1 MISTNVMCFP
11 HHIIV
16 ELCIASMAIVNR
28 EESVKVYVTILLSLS
43 LTDLPLQQVEEG
55 LSSEGQIL

>member
-28 EESVKVYVTILLSLS
+28 EESVKVYVTIFIVAVLDRP
-43 LTDLPLQQVEEG
+43 TTAEG
-55 LSSEGQIL
+55 GGGSE

>member
-16 ELCIASMAIVNR
+16 ELCTASIAIVNR
-28 EESVKVYVTILLSLS
+28 AKSVKVYITIFIVNVLDRP
-43 LTDLPLQQVEEG
+43 TTAEG
-55 LSSEGQIL
+55 GGGSE